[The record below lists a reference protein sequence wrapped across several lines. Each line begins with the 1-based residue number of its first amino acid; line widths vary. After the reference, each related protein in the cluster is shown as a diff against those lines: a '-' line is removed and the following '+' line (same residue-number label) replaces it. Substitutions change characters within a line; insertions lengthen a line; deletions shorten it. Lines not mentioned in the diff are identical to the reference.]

1 MTNCLQTVLWRND
14 KFQMVEYCAFME
26 TENGHQFD
34 GVVLTVVENKPV
46 RIDYQVL
53 FDRQGIT
60 QSVNVDA
67 IGGSGEQH
75 LQLVVDEHRTWFWNG
90 KELPECSGFSDVDL
104 GFSPVTN
111 TLPIRRLNLQPG
123 ESQTISAAWV
133 RFPEFDVIAFP
144 QRYTRM
150 GTNRYLF
157 ESLLSDFKAELV
169 VDELG
174 IVKRYDQY
182 WAAVAT
188 GQDC

>member
-1 MTNCLQTVLWRND
+1 
-14 KFQMVEYCAFME
+14 ME
-26 TENGHQFD
+26 TGNGHQFN
-34 GVVLTVVENKPV
+34 GVVLTVVEEKPA

-53 FDRQGIT
+53 FDRQGLT
-60 QSVNVDA
+60 QSVNVDE
-67 IGGSGEQH
+67 IGGPGEQH

-133 RFPEFDVIAFP
+133 RFPEFDVIPFP

-150 GTNRYLF
+150 GNNRYRF

-169 VDELG
+169 VDERGLVHQYG
-174 IVKRYDQY
+174 QY
-182 WAAVAT
+182 WVAVAT

>member
-14 KFQMVEYCAFME
+14 KFQMYEYCVFME
-26 TENGHQFD
+26 TVKGHQFN
-34 GVVLTVVENKPV
+34 GVVLTVVEEKPV
-46 RIDYQVL
+46 RIGYQVL
-53 FDRQGIT
+53 FDRQGLT
-60 QSVNVDA
+60 QSVNMDV
-67 IGGSGEQH
+67 IRGSGEQH
-75 LQLVVDEHRTWFWNG
+75 LQLVVDEYRNWFWDG
-90 KELPECSGFSDVDL
+90 KEMTECSGFSDVDL

-150 GTNRYLF
+150 ETNRYLF

-174 IVKRYDQY
+174 IVKRDDPY
-182 WAAVAT
+182 WVAVAT

>member
-1 MTNCLQTVLWRND
+1 MTHCLQTILWRND
-14 KFQMVEYCAFME
+14 KFQMVEYCAFRE
-26 TENGHQFD
+26 IGNRYQFD
-34 GVVLTVVENKPV
+34 GVVLTVVEDKPV
-46 RIDYQVL
+46 RIGYQAV
-53 FDRQGIT
+53 FDRQCLT
-60 QSVNVDA
+60 QSVTVDA

-133 RFPEFDVIAFP
+133 RFPEFDVIPFP

-150 GTNRYLF
+150 ETNRYLY

-169 VDELG
+169 VNELG
-174 IVKRYDQY
+174 LVQQYGQY
-182 WAAVAT
+182 WVAVAA

>member
-1 MTNCLQTVLWRND
+1 
-14 KFQMVEYCAFME
+14 ME
-26 TENGHQFD
+26 TENGHQFN
-34 GVVLTVVENKPV
+34 GVVLTVVEEKPV

-53 FDRQGIT
+53 FDRQGLT
-60 QSVNVDA
+60 QSVIVDA
-67 IGGSGEQH
+67 VGGSGEQH

-90 KELPECSGFSDVDL
+90 KELPECSGFADVDL
-104 GFSPVTN
+104 GFSPATN

-150 GTNRYLF
+150 GPNRYIY

-174 IVKRYDQY
+174 IVRRYDQY
-182 WAAVAT
+182 WVTIAT
-188 GQDC
+188 NQDC